1 MCTAGCVQ
9 GKTEENRLHSL
20 SPRSHCSAVL
30 NAGLGGDV
38 GPGQQRAQQRLGL
51 PVQPLRDGAG
61 AQAGQAGADVLDI
74 VKYRPGRMAPVNIE
88 HVCEAIFEDASY
100 GVVVGQVVVLPEV
113 PVLVEVDGSD
123 VGGEHVQ
130 VDGLT
135 VVLGRG
141 RDVLL
146 QTVQQ

>member
-1 MCTAGCVQ
+1 
-9 GKTEENRLHSL
+9 
-20 SPRSHCSAVL
+20 
-30 NAGLGGDV
+30 
-38 GPGQQRAQQRLGL
+38 
-51 PVQPLRDGAG
+51 
-61 AQAGQAGADVLDI
+61 
-74 VKYRPGRMAPVNIE
+74 MAPVNIE